1 MSSQDTFSQLD
12 QAVLGISSGKILLQG
27 KMECRHAALRLVDQA
42 HRTLDILS
50 YDLDAPIY
58 NQAPFISALK
68 NLAIRSRYSRIRILL
83 QTNERVQKEGHRLI
97 ELWRRLTS
105 VIEIRR
111 PHKDYIDHPEN
122 FLLADESGYLQ
133 WDLMNRYEGSA
144 DFHAKLQTGRYADFF
159 KEVWERSELDSEL
172 RHLHI

>member
-1 MSSQDTFSQLD
+1 MPNKDTHSKLD
-12 QAVLGISSGKILLQG
+12 QAVLGISSGTILLQG
-27 KMECRHAALRLVDQA
+27 QEACRHAALRLVDQA
-42 HRTLDILS
+42 HRKLQILS

-58 NQAPFISALK
+58 DQAPFLAAVK
-68 NLAIRSRYSRIRILL
+68 NLAIRSRYSQIQILL

-111 PHKDYIDHPEN
+111 PHPDYIDHPEN
-122 FLLADESGYLQ
+122 FLLVDDCGYLQ

-144 DFHAKLQTGRYADFF
+144 DFQAKLDTGRYADFF
-159 KEVWERSELDSEL
+159 KEVWERSELDSDL